1 MTEIKDKITNLI
13 KPSKKYVVALSG
25 GVDSAV
31 LLHAVSSCTTNV
43 RSVFVNHN
51 QEDSN
56 LLQKSAEKLAETL
69 NIEHTNLDSEIEP
82 GASETKMREVRY
94 RLLFNNMKPN
104 EKLLLGH
111 HNDDKVETFLLNLFR
126 GTRLKGLLSI
136 KKQSQKILRP
146 FIEIKKT
153 SIIAYAKQNDINFAN
168 DSTNNDNTVLRNW
181 LRNELIPDIETNFKV
196 I

>member
-1 MTEIKDKITNLI
+1 M
-13 KPSKKYVVALSG
+13 
-25 GVDSAV
+25 
-31 LLHAVSSCTTNV
+31 LHAVSSHTKNV

-56 LLQKSAEKLAETL
+56 ILQKSAEKFAETL
-69 NIEHTNLDSEIEP
+69 NIEHTNLDSELEL

-94 RLLFNNMKPN
+94 ELLFSNMKSD

-136 KKQSQKILRP
+136 KKQSENILRP

-153 SIIAYAKQNDINFAN
+153 SIVAYAKQNDINFVE
-168 DSTNNDNTVLRNW
+168 DSTNNDNSVLRNW
-181 LRNELIPDIETNFKV
+181 LRNKLIPDIETNFKGDLNNKIQKLFV
-196 I
+196 DLDTIQIIQI